1 VNVISVG
8 TVHEN
13 SGITVEN
20 RFEIADN
27 GASWRF
33 FSGGRN
39 ILELNG
45 GERTFLRMERLTC
58 GKFCE
63 ASVLPEKFRLHR
75 SEDGCSAELETSGVI
90 PFGCE
95 YRVVRDCRIA
105 SGGALM
111 TTDVSAVTGGRVDGL
126 ELEPLVFPGDP
137 VAVEFLIF
145 GEKQFRRVELSGTE
159 EVYSGAE
166 VPLMVRVIY
175 PSGMSCEVAL
185 GADVWRH
192 RAAFDIPGAS
202 SEYELV
208 FSDGELRFTRRVL
221 RYAPD
226 VEPERR
232 SWRFTILLG
241 WRDGSDRPEPEGE
254 AFELGGCTMSA
265 ASRRELRS
273 LVRRSGA
280 SLVWKNVAPV
290 VCRDAAHVSRAGK
303 GELPHFDL
311 EEYFSAWQWANRQ
324 LGKSGA
330 GFTLSPAPGGIFAD
344 SVILGN
350 LGIPPTEL
358 G

>member
-1 VNVISVG
+1 M
-8 TVHEN
+8 ED
-13 SGITVEN
+13 

-33 FSGGRN
+33 FNGGRSV
-39 ILELNG
+39 LELNG
-45 GERTFLRMERLTC
+45 GDRPLLRMERLTC

-63 ASVLPEKFRLHR
+63 ASMLPEKFRLHR
-75 SEDGCSAELETSGVI
+75 SEDGRSAELETSGVI

-105 SGGALM
+105 SECALL

-137 VAVEFLIF
+137 VAAEFLIF
-145 GEKQFRRVELSGTE
+145 GEKQFRRVELSGAGT
-159 EVYSGAE
+159 VYSGAE

-175 PSGMSCEVAL
+175 PPGMKCEAAL

-192 RAAFDIPGAS
+192 RAAFGIPGAS
-202 SEYELV
+202 SEYELA
-208 FSDGELRFTRRVL
+208 FTDGELRFTRRVL
-221 RYAPD
+221 KYAPE

-241 WRDGSDRPEPEGE
+241 WNDGSDRTEPDG
-254 AFELGGCTMSA
+254 ASFELDGCAMSA

-273 LVRRSGA
+273 LVRHSVS
-280 SLVWKNVAPV
+280 SLVWKNVDPT
-290 VCRDAAHVSRAGK
+290 VCCDAAHVSRAGK

-311 EEYFSAWQWANRQ
+311 EEYFAAWQWANRQ

-330 GFTLSPAPGGIFAD
+330 GFTVYPMPGGVFAD
-344 SVILGN
+344 SVILGS
-350 LGIPPTEL
+350 LGKPPMEL